1 MATNE
6 IVNEGFRGVRAF
18 VARNKKMVYTDR
30 KLPRN
35 PARDRRHNIKRQPT
49 KKKASFECLIKGLES
64 FKYTT

>member
-35 PARDRRHNIKRQPT
+35 PARDRRHNIKR
-49 KKKASFECLIKGLES
+49 
-64 FKYTT
+64 